1 MPITSIS
8 IFLFTSLVLAIGRR
22 GCGILLHQMQFGLT
36 NIKYLTFARE
46 YSVRQIAAA
55 TIRRM
60 GQWRVGSSTSRFLG
74 EI

>member
-1 MPITSIS
+1 
-8 IFLFTSLVLAIGRR
+8 
-22 GCGILLHQMQFGLT
+22 MQFGLT